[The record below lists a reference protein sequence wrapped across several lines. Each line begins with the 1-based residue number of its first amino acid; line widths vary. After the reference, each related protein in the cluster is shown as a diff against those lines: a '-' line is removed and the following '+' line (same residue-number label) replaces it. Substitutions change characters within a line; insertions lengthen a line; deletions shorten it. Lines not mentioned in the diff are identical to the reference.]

1 VCTLAVLRTR
11 SKRLNRS
18 ATTTT
23 VIVANGDDSDDNVAN
38 DNKTNSLNTDV
49 TSNSVQP
56 NKETENHLH
65 QQSSSQWSELI
76 TIILLRDDY
85 YCCSCAAV
93 TPKQLFLFF
102 TMSLSCSRSTG
113 VAIYR
118 ALKTLELCF

>member
-1 VCTLAVLRTR
+1 MCTLAVLRTR